1 MWTEH
6 ILNPQIVRSIFKE
19 EIPSLNQIWL
29 HRMSLEF
36 GSDPTCNLG
45 FDLNQFPN
53 PAPAKWLQREFNT
66 VQLNLRLINAN
77 LTMSIQGGAMT
88 GNLKINFINKQF
100 EIEFKNTDGRV
111 CFDGTAQWIDVVSIS
126 AYQNAI

>member
-1 MWTEH
+1 MWIEH
-6 ILNPQIVRSIFKE
+6 ILHPQIVRSIFKD

-36 GSDPTCNLG
+36 GSDPTCSLG

-66 VQLNLRLINAN
+66 VQISLRLINAN
-77 LTMSIQGGAMT
+77 LTMSIQGGAMI
-88 GNLKINFINKQF
+88 GDLKLNYMNQQF
-100 EIEFKNTDGRV
+100 EIEFKNTDGKV
-111 CFDGTAQWIDVVSIS
+111 CFNGTAQWIDVVSIN
-126 AYQNAI
+126 AYQNSI